1 MKRFKGLKL
10 TVIMLAFVLIGTG
23 CSKPSIDSASL
34 NEESAS
40 DSNQALTV
48 EIKDY
53 YGTVKVPVN
62 PKNVVALDN
71 RTFETLADWDIQLA
85 AVPKAVMPSDSPYV
99 SDDKV
104 LDIGNHREPN
114 LEIIAAVN
122 PDLVI
127 VGQRFATFY
136 EDIKALV
143 PNAVVI
149 NLDFDVSEE
158 SSSPGE
164 NLVNGMKNSTIA
176 LGKIFDKNDEAEK
189 LIREFD
195 KAIDEAKSAYNGSD
209 TVMSV
214 VVSAGN
220 IGFSA
225 PGSGR
230 VWGPMYEIFG
240 WVPALEIDKA
250 TSDHQGDEV
259 SVEAIAQSNP
269 DWIFVL
275 DRDAAVSSTSDAVP
289 AHDVIDNSP
298 ALQNI
303 SAVTEGKIVYAPND
317 TYTNESIQT
326 YLELFDKLADA
337 LAR

>member
-164 NLVNGMKNSTIA
+164 NLVNGMKDSTIA

-195 KAIDEAKSAYNGSD
+195 KAIDDAKSAYNGSD

-275 DRDAAVSSTSDAVP
+275 DRDASVSSTSDTVP

-326 YLELFDKLADA
+326 YLELFENLANA